1 MMTFLPKTPC
11 ARYGVAVLVLNL
23 TVGASVSAGAQSQA
37 TAIKADQNGVVQF
50 TTPSNNI
57 ECIYVPAGGSPVY
70 KPPGNMAELSCD
82 RATPNYVRVQM
93 SARGA
98 VQQIPNPGDQPCCS
112 VGPVLNYGETWR
124 VAPFSC
130 TSERTGLTCRRDAGH
145 GFSVSRAGIKR
156 Y

>member
-1 MMTFLPKTPC
+1 MMTLLPKLPRT
-11 ARYGVAVLVLNL
+11 RYGVILLVLNL
-23 TVGASVSAGAQSQA
+23 AIDTSVSAGAQAQ
-37 TAIKADQNGVVQF
+37 TAAVKADQNGVVQF

-82 RATPNYVRVQM
+82 RAAPSYVRIQM
-93 SARGA
+93 SARGT
-98 VQQIPNPGDQPCCS
+98 VQQISNPGDQPCCS

-124 VAPFSC
+124 LAPFSC
-130 TSERTGLTCRRDAGH
+130 TSERTGLTCRRDDGH